1 MDEKIYNILWIDDEH
16 EELSGIKG
24 RARRNGLIL
33 KPFKSLKGIEELEKN
48 YSAYDGILLDAKFI
62 EKETDKPGSEDTD
75 FSIQAKDR
83 ILQIPK
89 KFEFFVLTGQAEA
102 YEDKTFGKVFKRV
115 YRKGIDADIEQLFND
130 LKEAADASPDTQI
143 RHRYQRV
150 FDACT
155 INYLGEDS
163 VITLLNIIKNAEKD
177 TIDDS
182 KDFFLGLRK
191 LLELLFAKLNA
202 IGLLPDEIYD
212 TPGWFNPSSDYLTGK
227 QSSFQI
233 KSDVIHP
240 TISFLLKQL
249 KEVTQDAEHNINQK
263 LRIKSDDFI
272 LHNKTPYLYRSSVNQ
287 ICDVLI
293 WFKSFVDEHQ
303 DIEVNKTLYNKIDNI
318 ESVEKN
324 DWIIGEVYE
333 IGHTGWGKFISRCG
347 KIDLSIP
354 EYMMGQNNLKVASQ
368 IQILT
373 KPGNNKHIKEIRK
386 I

>member
-115 YRKGIDADIEQLFND
+115 YKKGIDADIEQLFID
-130 LKEAADASPDTQI
+130 IKEAADVSPDTQI

-150 FDACT
+150 FEACT
-155 INYLGEDS
+155 INCLGEDS

-249 KEVTQDAEHNINQK
+249 KEVTQDAEHNINEK

-303 DIEVNKTLYNKIDNI
+303 DIEVNKTLYNKIENI
-318 ESVEKN
+318 ESVEIN

-333 IGHTGWGKFISRCG
+333 IGHTGWGKFISQCG